1 MDPGVGLLHVVQY
14 VAHLSRPHRRM
25 VQKRHKLFE
34 RALKVDVVFPQ
45 RVVGI
50 DDQVLAVHWFSRGAR
65 WKGISKMASTSTGT
79 PSRIAGPN
87 SHFASAPVAPLSRP
101 SCR

>member
-50 DDQVLAVHWFSRGAR
+50 ADQVLAVHWFSRGAR
-65 WKGISKMASTSTGT
+65 WKGISKVASTSPGT
-79 PSRIAGPN
+79 PSRTPAPN
-87 SHFASAPVAPLSRP
+87 SHFARP
-101 SCR
+101 SCALPSRRSST

>member
-1 MDPGVGLLHVVQY
+1 MDPGVGLLHLVQY

-25 VQKRHKLFE
+25 VQKRHKLCE

-50 DDQVLAVHWFSRGAR
+50 DDQVLAVHWFSPGAR
-65 WKGISKMASTSTGT
+65 WTGISKIPPPPPT
-79 PSRIAGPN
+79 PPPPPPRPKPHSP
-87 SHFASAPVAPLSRP
+87 PPPPPPLP
-101 SCR
+101 